1 LRHGGPHDKNYEMLK
16 NPTLDET
23 RPENVFKSWGS
34 PHLTTQFCN
43 GLVRLNPH
51 SKKKHHLSGPIILS

>member
-1 LRHGGPHDKNYEMLK
+1 MLK
-16 NPTLDET
+16 TPTLDEI

-43 GLVRLNPH
+43 GLVRLNLH
-51 SKKKHHLSGPIILS
+51 SKKKHHLSRPIILS